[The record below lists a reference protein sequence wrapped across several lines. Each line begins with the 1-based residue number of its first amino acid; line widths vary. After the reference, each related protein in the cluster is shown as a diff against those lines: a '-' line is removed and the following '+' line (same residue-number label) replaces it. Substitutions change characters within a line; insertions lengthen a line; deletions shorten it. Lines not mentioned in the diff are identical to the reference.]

1 MPRYGLRTRL
11 LAGTILVAASAVAA
25 TAWLSVQGATTSI
38 AQQENTVRQA
48 YPLVYEAVVDFAA
61 THTSWSSAGP
71 VLAEV
76 EQQTGVRVVVT
87 PVGGRPIESS
97 PASAGDPRGVEPSVA
112 IDPLTVDN
120 ALAATQ
126 FPDGIDP
133 KVVSPFLLTT
143 QEHADLEV
151 LVEKEAACLKG
162 NGLDAEI
169 AEVAS
174 GRPYLRVPRAKVPAH
189 CRSVLAQGGGYVGF
203 EDSPSITP
211 TATEQAAL
219 AQLAVSMKGCV
230 TGGTVQLSLTGAGEV
245 ADIGGP
251 ADDPQHRTCLLN
263 ARRLQLRPY
272 VAPAAFMEALPV
284 GHADGQAAVGLSSA
298 DTWRIAEV
306 ATLVA
311 MLTVGVAMLLANRVI
326 RPVRALTEATRRMRA
341 GDGTARA
348 TTSSRW
354 EIAELTAAF
363 NEMAEHV
370 ARTDQQRKELVNDI
384 SHELRTP
391 LSTIKGWLIAAHD
404 GVAALDT
411 ELVSSLLEETLLL
424 QHLVDDLRD
433 LALADAG
440 QLRLEPVELDLG
452 ELLRHIAA
460 VGGGRA
466 DVEASPDLRVVAD
479 PMRLRQAVGNL
490 VANAERHTPPEGW
503 ITLRAHQSGSVVVV
517 EVADTGPGIAED
529 DLPSVFDRFWRA
541 DKSRNRRTGG
551 SGLGLAIVRQLVEAH
566 GGEVSVASAPGMGA
580 TFTIR
585 LPVAKNPT

>member
-25 TAWLSVQGATTSI
+25 TAWLSVHGTTTSI
-38 AQQENTVRQA
+38 AAQENVVRQA
-48 YPLVYEAVVDFAA
+48 YPLVYEAVIDYAA

-71 VLAEV
+71 MLAGLAQELD
-76 EQQTGVRVVVT
+76 VRIVVT

-97 PASAGDPRGVEPSVA
+97 PASSADLRGAEPSVA

-133 KVVSPFLLTT
+133 KVVTPFLLTT

-151 LVEKEAACLKG
+151 LAEKEAACLRATG
-162 NGLDAEI
+162 ADAGI

-174 GRPYLRVPRAKVPAH
+174 GRPYLRVPRQSASKT
-189 CRSVLAQGGGYVGF
+189 CQSVLDEGGGYVGY
-203 EDSPSITP
+203 EDSPAIKP
-211 TATEQAAL
+211 TATERAAL
-219 AQLAVSMKGCV
+219 DQLMESMKSCV
-230 TGGTVQLSLTGAGEV
+230 GSSSMKLELTGAGEIAV
-245 ADIGGP
+245 FTGAADL
-251 ADDPQHRTCLLN
+251 AQDRTCLIN

-272 VAPAAFMEALPV
+272 VAPAAFLEAMPLGHTSSQATV
-284 GHADGQAAVGLSSA
+284 GPSSA
-298 DTWRIAEV
+298 DTWRIAGV

-311 MLTVGVAMLLANRVI
+311 LLAIGVAMLLANRVI

-348 TTSSRW
+348 STSSRW

-370 ARTDQQRKELVNDI
+370 ARTDRQRKELVNDI

-404 GVAALDT
+404 GVADLDA
-411 ELVSSLLEETLLL
+411 ELVSSLLEEAQLL
-424 QHLVDDLRD
+424 QHLIDDLRD

-440 QLRLEPVELDLG
+440 RLRLEPVELDLG
-452 ELLRHIAA
+452 ELLRHIAG
-460 VGGGRA
+460 VGSGRA
-466 DVEASPDLRVVAD
+466 TIEAPPDLWIEAD

-490 VANAERHTPPEGW
+490 VANAERHTPPEGH
-503 ITLRAHQSGSVVVV
+503 ITVRAYRSRDDVFI
-517 EVADTGPGIAED
+517 EVADTGPGIAAA
-529 DLPSVFDRFWRA
+529 DLPSVFERFWRA

-551 SGLGLAIVRQLVEAH
+551 SGLGLAIVRQLVAAH
-566 GGEVSVASAPGMGA
+566 GGEVGVTSVPGEGA

-585 LPVAKNPT
+585 LPAAKESA